1 MPPAV
6 QTIRETMKTLQ
17 TMACAIAFAMPQ
29 LVAAQA
35 ASEKAAASTAAS
47 RLPYESAFADYKPY
61 EDVPVADWR
70 EVNETVK
77 KAAEKGGGHA
87 GHGSQEPPAAE
98 DKAPTASNAPLPAPR
113 EEHTGHTGHS
123 MHGGRP

>member
-1 MPPAV
+1 
-6 QTIRETMKTLQ
+6 MKTLQ

-35 ASEKAAASTAAS
+35 APETPAASTAAS
-47 RLPYESAFADYKPY
+47 QLPPPFQSAFADYKPY

-70 EVNETVK
+70 EVNDTVK

-87 GHGSQEPPAAE
+87 GHGTQEPPAAE
-98 DKAPTASNAPLPAPR
+98 VQAPAAASAPSPAPR

>member
-1 MPPAV
+1 MN
-6 QTIRETMKTLQ
+6 TLQ

-29 LVAAQA
+29 LVAAQVA
-35 ASEKAAASTAAS
+35 PETPAAATAGS
-47 RLPYESAFADYKPY
+47 QLPFQSAFADYKPY
-61 EDVPVADWR
+61 EEVPVADWR

-77 KAAEKGGGHA
+77 KAAGKGGGHA

-98 DKAPTASNAPLPAPR
+98 DKAPAAASAPSSAPR
-113 EEHTGHTGHS
+113 EEQTRHTGHS

>member
-35 ASEKAAASTAAS
+35 APETPAAETAGS
-47 RLPYESAFADYKPY
+47 QLPFQSAFADYKPY

-87 GHGSQEPPAAE
+87 GHGSQEPPAAKGTAPATVSAPPPSRSE
-98 DKAPTASNAPLPAPR
+98 DHS
-113 EEHTGHTGHS
+113 GHS

>member
-6 QTIRETMKTLQ
+6 QTIWETMKTLQ

-35 ASEKAAASTAAS
+35 APETPAAATAAS
-47 RLPYESAFADYKPY
+47 QLPFQSAFADYKPY

-77 KAAEKGGGHA
+77 KAAEKGGVHA
-87 GHGSQEPPAAE
+87 GHGSQEPSAAE
-98 DKAPTASNAPLPAPR
+98 DKAPAAANAPSPAPR
-113 EEHTGHTGHS
+113 DEHMGHS